1 MRIRNIFIFVVAL
14 CVMLSAS
21 VAVAAEYDYKDMI
34 PVLPDSIGGMAKSG
48 DPDGGNVQTSGETWA
63 AVEQRYSDGE
73 GRIRL
78 MVVAGA
84 VAPQVQKFR
93 ELSLMEVETEEAIVK
108 TTEISGREAVFQIR
122 KDRAGGTLG
131 IAVRDD
137 VVAAIETNQEVSEK
151 ELLSLGEE
159 IPVEEIADCVTR

>member
-1 MRIRNIFIFVVAL
+1 
-14 CVMLSAS
+14 
-21 VAVAAEYDYKDMI
+21 
-34 PVLPDSIGGMAKSG
+34 
-48 DPDGGNVQTSGETWA
+48 
-63 AVEQRYSDGE
+63 
-73 GRIRL
+73 

>member
-1 MRIRNIFIFVVAL
+1 MRIRNIFIFIVAL

-21 VAVAAEYDYKDMI
+21 VAVAAGYDYKDMI

-48 DPDGGNVQTSGETWA
+48 DPDGANVETSGQTWA
-63 AVEQRYSDGE
+63 AVEQKYSDGE

-78 MVVAGA
+78 MIVAGA

-93 ELSLMEVETEEAIVK
+93 ELSLMEVETEEAILK
-108 TTEISGREAVFQIR
+108 STEISGREAFFQIQ
-122 KDRAGGTLG
+122 KDRPGGTLG

-137 VVAAIETNQEVSEK
+137 VVAAIETNQQTSEN
-151 ELLSLGEE
+151 ELISLGEE